1 MKIYLDIERLNNEE
15 FVYLREVFD
24 GYEGDDF
31 DSFYAYLS
39 YLEDCEVII
48 ENYDEVNDF
57 SNCVLKV
64 INDVNEDYNN
74 IFLSYDTQAE
84 KKPRSVILDIALLN
98 HGGHKY
104 LKEVFDFPEYYG
116 ENLDALYDCL
126 SEMDDTE
133 VIIINMNEAN
143 RNTLKILGI
152 INEVSDEYENI
163 TITEAS

>member
-15 FVYLREVFD
+15 FGYLREVFD

-74 IFLSYDTQAE
+74 IVLSYDTQTE